1 MYLVIPALFI
11 AAMNYFAV
19 EAPVDP
25 NAPESSTSDGGSTD
39 DLFGVDS
46 GPKKVAPLPLVLCF
60 WAYLVILIV
69 YTRIQRVKTRKEII
83 KRLYEERAAA
93 RGEEVDSAQLSM
105 FLERNRGD
113 MSAAHRSCCC
123 YGRDDVFFNDE
134 GISPITNRQIV
145 EDEIEG
151 DFCTSLW
158 ACLSNTF
165 WNSCCACWCQCCSI
179 CAVWQEEMEVNRL
192 TGNEEHTM
200 DYVTFQVSSTQDI
213 ILLCR
218 FTAGVAQHRLS
229 ICSHIPSTIHQFK
242 V

>member
-1 MYLVIPALFI
+1 MVIPAILI

-19 EAPVDP
+19 EVPVD
-25 NAPESSTSDGGSTD
+25 ESKESEGSTD
-39 DLFGVDS
+39 DLFGDS
-46 GPKKVAPLPLVLCF
+46 GPQKVAPLPLVLCF

-69 YTRIQRVKTRKEII
+69 YTKFERVKTRTEIM
-83 KRLYEERAAA
+83 KRLYEERAGA
-93 RGEEVDSAQLSM
+93 RGEEVDSARLKI

-123 YGRDDVFFNDE
+123 YGRDDIFFDDDGAVPMASSGQNIE
-134 GISPITNRQIV
+134 
-145 EDEIEG
+145 EIER

-165 WNSCCACWCQCCSI
+165 WNACCSCWCQCCSI

-200 DYVTFQVSSTQDI
+200 DYVTFQVSKCTKCIPLLFTIFCSL
-213 ILLCR
+213 ILGPHCYL
-218 FTAGVAQHRLS
+218 
-229 ICSHIPSTIHQFK
+229 
-242 V
+242 